1 MKKTASIVMP
11 VMKQRKK
18 NTETDPLFVDPP
30 DNAYSLYFKE
40 FESKRAPNFTAVED
54 LVLCKAYTA
63 GSENRNVGIN
73 QTAEIL
79 WGNVFERF
87 VLLSGCEVVNGMFYK
102 NSSQSLKD
110 R

>member
-1 MKKTASIVMP
+1 MMTP
-11 VMKQRKK
+11 VTKHMKK
-18 NTETDPLFVDPP
+18 NTGTDPLFVDPP
-30 DNAYSLYFKE
+30 DDEYAPYFKE
-40 FESKRAPNFTAVED
+40 IEGKRAPNFTAVED

-63 GSENRNVGIN
+63 VSEDCNVGAD
-73 QTAEIL
+73 QTAEIF

-102 NSSQSLKD
+102 NSSQSLKE